1 MSSTDTDLPRL
12 LALVEAGYEPEDWG
26 YEPTREVV
34 AALVREV
41 LALRGHLAD
50 IVAYSHGCECGRD
63 AAEALL
69 DSTGD
74 IEARRMVQDA
84 MARVEDGR

>member
-41 LALRGHLAD
+41 LALRAQLPMRVEQG
-50 IVAYSHGCECGRD
+50 D
-63 AAEALL
+63 AAPFMGSVTEGRLL
-69 DSTGD
+69 
-74 IEARRMVQDA
+74 
-84 MARVEDGR
+84 